1 MRPKESSCS
10 HRSSTLQVG
19 RAAVPSAIG
28 SLRETRREPT
38 WLQSGADTVAKDL
51 GTWPSEQATVLVQVL
66 QRANLTPEAKRTR
79 EGIVVTVPDDQA
91 DVAVRALADNMD
103 AIADAARS
111 RAEARQRRAREA
123 RGEQQ
128 RRPGTPSGQLPTE
141 RLRGIARP
149 VALLLVG
156 LLVLSTVARVSP
168 VLALVGVGIGIYL
181 LGRRTQDGDGG
192 GYNGPL
198 R

>member
-1 MRPKESSCS
+1 M
-10 HRSSTLQVG
+10 
-19 RAAVPSAIG
+19 
-28 SLRETRREPT
+28 
-38 WLQSGADTVAKDL
+38 AKDL
-51 GTWPSEQATVLVQVL
+51 GTWPPEQATVLVQVL
-66 QRANLTPEAKRTR
+66 QRANLTPDARRTR
-79 EGIVVTVPDDQA
+79 EGIVVTVPDEQA

-111 RAEARQRRAREA
+111 RAEARRRRARES
-123 RGEQQ
+123 RGAQQ
-128 RRPGTPSGQLPTE
+128 GRSSGPASGPLPTE

-149 VALLLVG
+149 IALLLVG

-181 LGRRTQDGDGG
+181 LGRRTQEGEDGPGG
-192 GYNGPL
+192 FGGRL

>member
-1 MRPKESSCS
+1 M
-10 HRSSTLQVG
+10 
-19 RAAVPSAIG
+19 
-28 SLRETRREPT
+28 
-38 WLQSGADTVAKDL
+38 AKDL
-51 GTWPSEQATVLVQVL
+51 GTWPPEQATVLVQVL

-103 AIADAARS
+103 TIADAARS
-111 RAEARQRRAREA
+111 RAEARRRRARESS
-123 RGEQQ
+123 GQQ
-128 RRPGTPSGQLPTE
+128 QGRSGASGPGQLPTE

-149 VALLLVG
+149 IAILLVG
-156 LLVLSTVARVSP
+156 LLVLSTVARISP

-181 LGRRTQDGDGG
+181 LGRRTQDGEGG
-192 GYNGPL
+192 PGGFGGPL